1 MIQITS
7 IQKHIVKFEICYSL
21 ESSKLVLFHFI
32 SKKQSLLSRSS
43 NKDEDDDDHNHDD
56 HDDFDD
62 DNNDDGND
70 DYDNDDDSNDDDD
83 DGDNL
88 LILTVS
94 NHKIR
99 QLAVISNDKQCE
111 YQNRLNEA
119 ARQ

>member
-32 SKKQSLLSRSS
+32 SKKHSLLSRSS
-43 NKDEDDDDHNHDD
+43 NKDEDDDDHHHDD
-56 HDDFDD
+56 HDD
-62 DNNDDGND
+62 DDGNDDD
-70 DYDNDDDSNDDDD
+70 DYDNDDSNDDDDD